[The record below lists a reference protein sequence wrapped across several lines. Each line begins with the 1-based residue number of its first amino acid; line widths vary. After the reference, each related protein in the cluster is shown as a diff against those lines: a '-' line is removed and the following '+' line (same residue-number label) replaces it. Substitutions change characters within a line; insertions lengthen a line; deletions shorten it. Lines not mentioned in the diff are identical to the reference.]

1 MIFLDNKKVKYLS
14 LLVLILIFGIL
25 VYYVGKSFSLELDN
39 NVRVE
44 PETELTYY
52 LNVSYDGIDKS
63 GVSTDSSAIA
73 EVQSGYIF
81 VEDKI
86 PNGLEFVGFEETID
100 GTIGAYAS
108 SDSDDVSG
116 YCTGRVV
123 DDTNETTNS
132 GKWNSNNTEYTYH
145 GLHYNA
151 STRTVSFQVK
161 NLKAGCVLTV
171 GVVTKTPKVNDGER
185 KDFYNLATARESSLT
200 VNSNIAHVFIGESDN
215 TTYNVIYQYTGTI
228 PSNAPSLPSNTS
240 YLPGS
245 NVGVL
250 NNVKLEGYTFS
261 GWQTTDVTVTNNSFT
276 MPSKNVTL
284 KGSFTETS
292 KYQVNYNV
300 TGAKPSNYVI
310 PNSKEY
316 YPDQTVDLGALKKN
330 DVLNGYRFLG
340 WSSTDVIVSDDNKFI
355 MPSKNVTLTGSF
367 EPAKYKITYRF
378 YDNNLPY
385 NSDSLLPSVKYYSKG
400 EIVNLEGVKSVPLGY
415 VFLGWYA
422 DDSFAMPEED
432 IVIYGEW
439 KRKNGV
445 FTPSI
450 TKKFTDEK
458 NYYEAGDTVNYAI
471 TITNN
476 ENFDIRNVIVCEN
489 NKDVNYLAEDGYSVD
504 LNYCATIDI
513 IDPSESVTI
522 YAKYV
527 LDENDT
533 DTILQSEIVGGITDN
548 GYVLNGD
555 VSARLKIPFASY
567 IDIYNEV
574 SSSNLNRSFQYKIAK
589 DDFETYVSLAPGEHK
604 KIKIASGNYTITEI
618 VPEDY
623 ELTSISGAISTNGEL
638 LSISNGNVYNIT
650 FKNKFIQ
657 KSYYHSNGRVENE
670 VRGDG

>member
-228 PSNAPSLPSNTS
+228 PSLFRYDS
-240 YLPGS
+240 YP
-245 NVGVL
+245 
-250 NNVKLEGYTFS
+250 
-261 GWQTTDVTVTNNSFT
+261 
-276 MPSKNVTL
+276 
-284 KGSFTETS
+284 
-292 KYQVNYNV
+292 
-300 TGAKPSNYVI
+300 
-310 PNSKEY
+310 
-316 YPDQTVDLGALKKN
+316 
-330 DVLNGYRFLG
+330 
-340 WSSTDVIVSDDNKFI
+340 
-355 MPSKNVTLTGSF
+355 
-367 EPAKYKITYRF
+367 
-378 YDNNLPY
+378 
-385 NSDSLLPSVKYYSKG
+385 
-400 EIVNLEGVKSVPLGY
+400 
-415 VFLGWYA
+415 
-422 DDSFAMPEED
+422 
-432 IVIYGEW
+432 
-439 KRKNGV
+439 
-445 FTPSI
+445 
-450 TKKFTDEK
+450 
-458 NYYEAGDTVNYAI
+458 
-471 TITNN
+471 
-476 ENFDIRNVIVCEN
+476 
-489 NKDVNYLAEDGYSVD
+489 
-504 LNYCATIDI
+504 
-513 IDPSESVTI
+513 
-522 YAKYV
+522 
-527 LDENDT
+527 
-533 DTILQSEIVGGITDN
+533 
-548 GYVLNGD
+548 
-555 VSARLKIPFASY
+555 
-567 IDIYNEV
+567 
-574 SSSNLNRSFQYKIAK
+574 
-589 DDFETYVSLAPGEHK
+589 
-604 KIKIASGNYTITEI
+604 
-618 VPEDY
+618 
-623 ELTSISGAISTNGEL
+623 
-638 LSISNGNVYNIT
+638 
-650 FKNKFIQ
+650 
-657 KSYYHSNGRVENE
+657 
-670 VRGDG
+670 